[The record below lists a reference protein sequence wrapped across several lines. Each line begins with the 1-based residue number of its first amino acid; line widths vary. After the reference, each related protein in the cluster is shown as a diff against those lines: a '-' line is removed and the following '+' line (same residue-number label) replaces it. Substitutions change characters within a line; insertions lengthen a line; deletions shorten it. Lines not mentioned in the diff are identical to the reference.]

1 MTACDWLLIL
11 QQYQNLWAR
20 VIVEAMLCER
30 PVVAAGAGGVVE
42 LVEPGKTGWL
52 VPPVP

>member
-1 MTACDWLLIL
+1 MTACDLV
-11 QQYQNLWAR
+11 AHTSTVPEPFGR

-52 VPPVP
+52 AWIP